1 MAYGDRMFEDQD
13 DSSWKVSKLFLS
25 PGEIVKSFNV
35 DILLSQVILTSD
47 WLTQNNAYL
56 WLVKE
61 VEVLDCEVVASV
73 LGDITNETVLQ
84 RDYSSTDNLENLV
97 SFNMNTLEQALVYI
111 LTQNEQKK
119 LRKKTLK
126 IYVRIFTGGIR
137 LIILEAVDSMELWS
151 WDFRLMKLIWRG

>member
-1 MAYGDRMFEDQD
+1 M
-13 DSSWKVSKLFLS
+13 
-25 PGEIVKSFNV
+25 
-35 DILLSQVILTSD
+35 
-47 WLTQNNAYL
+47 
-56 WLVKE
+56 
-61 VEVLDCEVVASV
+61 EVLDCEVVASV

-151 WDFRLMKLIWRG
+151 

>member
-1 MAYGDRMFEDQD
+1 M
-13 DSSWKVSKLFLS
+13 
-25 PGEIVKSFNV
+25 
-35 DILLSQVILTSD
+35 
-47 WLTQNNAYL
+47 
-56 WLVKE
+56 VKE

-151 WDFRLMKLIWRG
+151 

>member
-1 MAYGDRMFEDQD
+1 M
-13 DSSWKVSKLFLS
+13 
-25 PGEIVKSFNV
+25 
-35 DILLSQVILTSD
+35 
-47 WLTQNNAYL
+47 
-56 WLVKE
+56 VKE

-97 SFNMNTLEQALVYI
+97 SFNMNTLEQALVHI

-151 WDFRLMKLIWRG
+151 

>member
-1 MAYGDRMFEDQD
+1 MVQ
-13 DSSWKVSKLFLS
+13 
-25 PGEIVKSFNV
+25 
-35 DILLSQVILTSD
+35 
-47 WLTQNNAYL
+47 
-56 WLVKE
+56 E

-84 RDYSSTDNLENLV
+84 RDSLRNYSSTDNPENLV

-151 WDFRLMKLIWRG
+151 